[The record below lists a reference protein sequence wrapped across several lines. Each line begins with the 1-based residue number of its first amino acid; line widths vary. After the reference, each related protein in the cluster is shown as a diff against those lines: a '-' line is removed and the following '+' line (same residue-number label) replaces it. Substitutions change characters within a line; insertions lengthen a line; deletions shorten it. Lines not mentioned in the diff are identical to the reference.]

1 MIRKTR
7 YFIKAFQYLIIIFTN
22 HVINIFITKQTT
34 LFFNNTNKL
43 NFRFVRAFIYLL
55 QFRLNVRYRLN
66 KQHVLSNVLFC
77 LLTNRFFINDDENL
91 NLKNYYVDLKN
102 SFINKQ
108 CFVYYKIFNQHVR
121 RFLTTID

>member
-1 MIRKTR
+1 MRKTC
-7 YFIKAFQYLIIIFTN
+7 YFIETFQYFIVIFTN
-22 HVINIFITKQTT
+22 YVVNVFITKQTT

-43 NFRFVRAFIYLL
+43 NFRFVRAFTYLS
-55 QFRLNVRYRLN
+55 QFRLNIRYRLN

-77 LLTNRFFINDDENL
+77 LSTNRFFMNNDENL

-108 CFVYYKIFNQHVR
+108 CFVYREVLINMFAIF
-121 RFLTTID
+121 